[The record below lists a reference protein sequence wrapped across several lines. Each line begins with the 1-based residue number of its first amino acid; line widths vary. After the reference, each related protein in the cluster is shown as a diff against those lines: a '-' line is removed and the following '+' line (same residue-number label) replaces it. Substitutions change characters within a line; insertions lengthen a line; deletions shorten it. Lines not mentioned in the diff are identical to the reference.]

1 MKKTFFV
8 MASVALLGLGAC
20 QNEEQL
26 IGVGEEAAMNFTVA
40 LADGAS
46 SRTAVEDMGK
56 GTAADRALLQVYEK
70 QADGT
75 YTPYGDQRRV
85 EVSNK
90 TAAFNGVR
98 VVTGRT
104 YKFVFWADKK
114 GASLEEGKYYTTAS
128 LENIT
133 IKGDYAVNN
142 DERDAFFASE
152 ELTVSKSES
161 RTIELKRPFGQ
172 LNVLTTDLASLPT
185 KDHPAKVKVT
195 YTQGAGYNGLNAL
208 TGEVV
213 GTATTQVVSTTV
225 DAVDAATG
233 YEVMDYLFVP
243 AEQEMLVDFTTD
255 YYDASGNLIVS
266 NDKTANI
273 PMRRNYRTI
282 VSGNML
288 SNGLD
293 YNVVIK
299 PEFEG
304 VIEVWD
310 GEAQMQPAETT
321 VDVDGKQVAAYA
333 VSSGAELAWV
343 AAKVNSRDP
352 EVAGKSIELTA
363 DIDLGGHDW
372 TPVGYTGVAGGHQDE
387 GNLYNKFKLFTGS
400 VIGNGHTIKNAVIDE
415 GAYTARGLFAQV
427 IGTKENPAVIK
438 DVKVENITLKG
449 EGKWAGALVGYV
461 RDVKEISGCSAKNVV
476 VESGNAWF
484 TFACGGLIGFI
495 SNTDDITISKCEVDG
510 VEFKGNHLWDNGGF
524 IGKMF
529 AVKNVTIKDCVIKGK
544 MTAGMPL
551 GGKTD
556 ANVDIYIGAD
566 GFQNTWF
573 IGNIT
578 LNSQMNMTVT
588 NVTDNSANF
597 TLTDTFGDQGD
608 ITEQLKANCYS
619 WPWLSGAVDGYN
631 NENNLKAA
639 RITVD
644 GKQLYPKQ

>member
-1 MKKTFFV
+1 

-20 QNEEQL
+20 QNEEL
-26 IGVGEEAAMNFTVA
+26 TIGAGEETAMNFTVA

-56 GTAADRALLQVYEK
+56 GTLADRALLQVYEK

-75 YTPYGDQRRV
+75 YTAYGEQRRV
-85 EVSNK
+85 EVTGK

-98 VVTGRT
+98 VVSGRT
-104 YKFVFWADKK
+104 YKFVFWADMK

-128 LENIT
+128 LDNIT
-133 IKGDYAVNN
+133 IKAGDYAVNN
-142 DERDAFFASE
+142 DERDAFFAAE

-172 LNVLTTDLASLPT
+172 LNVLTTDLSSLPA

-208 TGEVV
+208 TGEVL
-213 GTATTQVVSTTV
+213 GTPSTQVVSTTV
-225 DAVDAATG
+225 DAVDAASG

-243 AEQEMLVDFTTD
+243 AEQEMLIDFTTD

-273 PMRRNYRTI
+273 PMRRNYRTT

-288 SNGLD
+288 SNGLN

-299 PEFEG
+299 PEFDG
-304 VIEVWD
+304 IFGAWD
-310 GEAQMQPAETT
+310 GETLTEPAETT
-321 VDVDGKQVAAYA
+321 VEVEGSQVAAYA

-352 EVAGKSIELTA
+352 EVAGKSITLTS
-363 DIDLGGHDW
+363 DIDLGGNEW
-372 TPVGYTGVAGGHQDE
+372 TPVGYTGVVGGHQDE
-387 GNLYNKFKLFTGS
+387 GNLYSKFKLFTGS
-400 VIGNGHTIKNAVIDE
+400 IIGNGHTIKNAVIDE

-427 IGTKENPAVIK
+427 IGSKENPAVIK

-449 EGKWAGALVGYV
+449 EGKWAGAIAGYV

-484 TFACGGLIGFI
+484 TFACGGLVGFI
-495 SNTDDITISKCEVDG
+495 STTDDITISKCEVDG
-510 VEFKGNHLWDNGGF
+510 VEFKGNNIWNNGGF
-524 IGKMF
+524 IGKMVS
-529 AVKNVTIKDCVIKGK
+529 VKNITIKDCVIKGK
-544 MTAGMPL
+544 MSAGMPL
-551 GGKTD
+551 GGTTD
-556 ANVDIYIGAD
+556 AGVAVYIGAD
-566 GFQNTWF
+566 GFQNSWF

-578 LNSQMNMTVT
+578 LNPQMNMTVT

-608 ITEQLKANCYS
+608 ITSQLEEKCYS
-619 WPWLSGAVDGYN
+619 WPWLSGAVDLYN
-631 NENNLKAA
+631 NANNLKTA

-644 GKQLYPKQ
+644 GKQVYPKE